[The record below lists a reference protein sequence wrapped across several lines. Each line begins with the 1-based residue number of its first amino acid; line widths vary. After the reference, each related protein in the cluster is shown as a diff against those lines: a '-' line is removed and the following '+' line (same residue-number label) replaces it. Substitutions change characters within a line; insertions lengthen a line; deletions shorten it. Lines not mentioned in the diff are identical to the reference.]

1 MATLLP
7 NLAVHLA
14 EVIHKTKCKDCN
26 GFLKYK
32 SVNGSLL
39 KYKSSSSNKN
49 YSNEIDDK
57 LKKQF
62 KNTFTFSNNDI
73 NEFILLLRQD
83 VYSYNDMD
91 EWKKVNEK
99 AFPKKMFL
107 Q

>member
-1 MATLLP
+1 MANLLP

-14 EVIHKTKCKDCN
+14 EGIHKTKCKDCN

-32 SVNGSLL
+32 CHQILNI
-39 KYKSSSSNKN
+39 KFSSSNKN
-49 YSNEIDDK
+49 YSSEIDGK

-62 KNTFTFSNNDI
+62 KNTFTFSNNDS
-73 NEFILLLRQD
+73 NEFILLLRKD
-83 VYSYNDMD
+83 VYSYDDTD

-99 AFPKKMFL
+99 AFPKNRFL